1 MGSRYS
7 ICFAVVLWAGA
18 AGGFAQDR
26 LVQGDPVLDRL
37 IAEAVQNN
45 PEIQAAE
52 HEREAARQRI
62 APAGALDDPMLEAGV
77 LSLPTTGRLDQEPMT
92 MKMIGLAQ
100 RFPYPGKLRLR
111 QDMAAREADA
121 ASQNY
126 REVVNRV
133 VRDVKVAYYELAF
146 VIESAHLVQRNIEIL
161 EQFLKTAEARY
172 AVGEGQQADVL
183 KAQTQL
189 ARMQDELIRLGRE
202 RLVLE
207 AELNRVLGR
216 PHGAAPPRPEFPRL
230 AEVALSLDAL
240 QETALMTRPRLLAI
254 RSTIDRNARAVDLAK
269 LDYYPDFDV
278 RFSYGQR
285 DTLQGGLPQDDLVS
299 LTVAVNLPLW
309 RESKRAPRVA
319 EAAAMRE
326 QALSMYQNQV
336 NEINARLRQEVTNA
350 RQSLQSARLYETAI
364 LPQAR
369 LTVESALAA
378 YKVNR
383 VDFLT
388 LLDNQMV
395 VFNAEIARAFAIT
408 SYYKALAEIELVAGK
423 RMF

>member
-1 MGSRYS
+1 
-7 ICFAVVLWAGA
+7 
-18 AGGFAQDR
+18 
-26 LVQGDPVLDRL
+26 
-37 IAEAVQNN
+37 
-45 PEIQAAE
+45 
-52 HEREAARQRI
+52 
-62 APAGALDDPMLEAGV
+62 
-77 LSLPTTGRLDQEPMT
+77 

-100 RFPYPGKLRLR
+100 RFPYPGKLKLR

-189 ARMQDELIRLGRE
+189 ARMQDELIRLERE

-216 PHGAAPPRPEFPRL
+216 PRGAAPPRPEFPL
-230 AEVALSLDAL
+230 LTEVALSLDAL
-240 QETALMTRPRLLAI
+240 QETALVTRPRLLAI